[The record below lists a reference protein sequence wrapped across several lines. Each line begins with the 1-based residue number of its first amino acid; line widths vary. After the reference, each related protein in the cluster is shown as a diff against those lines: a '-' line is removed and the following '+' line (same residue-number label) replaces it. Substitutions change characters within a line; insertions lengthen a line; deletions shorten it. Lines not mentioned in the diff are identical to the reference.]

1 MKNDLVSLMKPSVV
15 AIKQQA
21 IFKFNARAKQIPGA
35 VNMTVGEPN
44 FATPDHIKQA
54 AIKAIEDNK
63 THYTVPEGDHELL
76 EAVADYLH
84 GKYGLNYDPNT
95 QIVATTGVTEGVF
108 SAFNAI
114 LQSGDEVLI
123 PSPSFTIYGPD
134 ADFNGASPVYLDT
147 SETDFK
153 VTPEALEEVLRTNP
167 RIKIFLLNYPSNPT
181 GVSYT
186 EDELQALAN
195 ILKKYDI
202 FVISDE
208 IYSEL
213 TYNFKH
219 ISFGNIL
226 PEQTLV
232 MNGLSKSHAMTGWR
246 FGVVCGPEAVIS
258 QINKIHELA
267 TTSITSITQ
276 YAALEAYKNGYDDP
290 AVMRSEYQARRDKL
304 HEGLSELGFDC
315 PDPDGAFYL
324 FAKIPAEYEQDDV
337 KFANDLLDEEHL
349 AILPG
354 SFFGIG
360 GEGHLRFSYAA
371 SMESIDKCLEKL
383 NNFCQN
389 HQKNVAVLEGKND

>member
-1 MKNDLVSLMKPSVV
+1 MNNNLVSLMKPSVI
-15 AIKQQA
+15 AIKQQE
-21 IFKFNARAKQIPGA
+21 IFKFNARAKSIPG
-35 VNMTVGEPN
+35 VINMTVGEPN
-44 FATPDHIKQA
+44 FPTPEHIKEA
-54 AIKAIEDNK
+54 AIKAINDNK
-63 THYTVPEGDHELL
+63 THYTVPEGNHELL
-76 EAVADYLH
+76 SAVSKYLH
-84 GKYGLNYDPNT
+84 DKYDLNYDPKT

-123 PSPSFTIYGPD
+123 PSPAFTIYGPD
-134 ADFNGASPVYLDT
+134 ADFNGASPVYIDT
-147 SETDFK
+147 SKTNFK
-153 VTPEALEEVLRTNP
+153 VTSDVLKNVLETNP
-167 RIKIFLLNYPSNPT
+167 RIKIFLLNFPSNPT

-186 EDELQALAN
+186 EEELKALAD
-195 ILKKYDI
+195 ILRNRDI

-226 PEQTLV
+226 PEQTIV

-246 FGVVCGPEAVIS
+246 LGIVCGPAEIIS

-276 YAALEAYKNGYDDP
+276 FAAIEAYKNGYDDP
-290 AVMRSEYQARRDKL
+290 ISMREQYQARRDKL
-304 HEGLSELGFDC
+304 LSGLNKLGFKC
-315 PDPDGAFYL
+315 PTPNGAFYL
-324 FAKIPAEYEQDDV
+324 FAKIPEDLEQDDV
-337 KFANDLLDEEHL
+337 KFANDLLEKEHL

-360 GEGHLRFSYAA
+360 GENHLRFSYAA
-371 SMESIDKCLEKL
+371 SMEDISQCLLKL
-383 NNFCQN
+383 ADFTKG
-389 HQKNVAVLEGKND
+389 QKK

>member
-1 MKNDLVSLMKPSVV
+1 MKSDLVSLMKPSVV
-15 AIKQQA
+15 AIKQQD
-21 IFKFNARAKQIPGA
+21 IFKFNARAKSIPGA

-44 FATPDHIKQA
+44 FNTPDHIKQA
-54 AIKAIEDNK
+54 AISAIENNK

-76 EAVADYLH
+76 KAVAKYLH
-84 GKYGLNYDPNT
+84 DKYDLNYDPET

-114 LQSGDEVLI
+114 LQNGDEVLI

-134 ADFNGASPVYLDT
+134 ANFNGASPVYLDT
-147 SETDFK
+147 SKTGFK
-153 VTPEALEEVLRTNP
+153 IVPEVLSEVLRTNP
-167 RIKIFLLNYPSNPT
+167 RIKILLLNYPSNPT

-186 EDELQALAN
+186 GDELEALAA
-195 ILKKYDI
+195 ILKEHNI

-213 TYNFKH
+213 TYNFEH
-219 ISFGNIL
+219 VSFGNIL
-226 PEQTLV
+226 PEQTILL
-232 MNGLSKSHAMTGWR
+232 NGLSKSHAMTGWR
-246 FGVVCGPEAVIS
+246 FGVVCGPAEVIS

-276 YAALEAYKNGYDDP
+276 YAALEAYTNGYDDP
-290 AVMRSEYQARRDKL
+290 IAMKEQYQARRDVLYK
-304 HEGLSELGFDC
+304 GLSKLGFEC

-324 FAKIPAEYEQDDV
+324 FLKIPDEYEQDDV
-337 KFANDLLDEEHL
+337 KFANELLKEEHL

-360 GEGHLRFSYAA
+360 GEGHLRISYAA
-371 SMESIDKCLEKL
+371 SMDSIEKCLSKL
-383 NNFCQN
+383 GNFLKN
-389 HQKNVAVLEGKND
+389 HQKVTSQI

>member
-15 AIKQQA
+15 AIKQQE
-21 IFKFNARAKQIPGA
+21 IFKFNARAKSIPGV

-44 FATPDHIKQA
+44 FHTPDHIKQA

-76 EAVADYLH
+76 SAVANYLH
-84 GKYGLNYDPNT
+84 DKYDLNYDPET

-114 LQSGDEVLI
+114 LQDGDEVLI

-134 ADFNGASPVYLDT
+134 ADFNGASPVYIDT
-147 SETDFK
+147 SKTNFK
-153 VTPEALEEVLRTNP
+153 VTPEALSQVLITNP
-167 RIKIFLLNYPSNPT
+167 RIKIFLLNFPSNPT

-186 EDELQALAN
+186 KDELEALAN
-195 ILKKYDI
+195 ILKNHNI
-202 FVISDE
+202 FVVSDE

-226 PEQTLV
+226 PNQTILL
-232 MNGLSKSHAMTGWR
+232 NGLSKSHAMTGWR
-246 FGVVCGPEAVIS
+246 FGVVCGPAEVID
-258 QINKIHELA
+258 QINKIHELT

-276 YAALEAYKNGYDDP
+276 YAALEAYRNGYDDP
-290 AVMRSEYQARRDKL
+290 IAMREQYQSRRDAL
-304 HEGLSELGFDC
+304 FEGLKEMGFEC
-315 PDPDGAFYL
+315 PTPDGAFYL
-324 FAKIPAEYEQDDV
+324 FAKIPDTYTQDDV
-337 KFANDLLDEEHL
+337 RFANELLEEEHL

-371 SMESIDKCLEKL
+371 SMESIAKCLSKL
-383 NNFCQN
+383 RNFLEN
-389 HQKNVAVLEGKND
+389 HKN

>member
-1 MKNDLVSLMKPSVV
+1 MKSDLISLMKPSVV
-15 AIKQQA
+15 ALKQQE
-21 IFKFNARAKQIPGA
+21 IFKFNARAKSIPGV

-44 FATPDHIKQA
+44 FHTPEHIKQA
-54 AIKAIEDNK
+54 AIAAIESDK

-76 EAVADYLH
+76 HAVADYLH
-84 GKYGLNYDPNT
+84 NKYGLDYDPES
-95 QIVATTGVTEGVF
+95 QIISTTGVTEGVF

-114 LQSGDEVLI
+114 LQTGDEVLI

-134 ADFNGASPVYLDT
+134 ANFNGASPVYVDT
-147 SETDFK
+147 SKTGFK
-153 VTPEALEEVLRTNP
+153 LTPETLSEVLRTNP
-167 RIKIFLLNYPSNPT
+167 RIKILLLNFPSNPT

-186 EDELQALAN
+186 EPELVALAN
-195 ILKKYDI
+195 ILKQYNI

-219 ISFGNIL
+219 VSFANVL
-226 PEQTLV
+226 PEQTLLL
-232 MNGLSKSHAMTGWR
+232 NGLSKSHAMTGWR
-246 FGVVCGPEAVIS
+246 YGVVCGPAEVIA

-276 YAALEAYKNGYDDP
+276 YAALEAYKNGYEDP
-290 AVMRSEYQARRDKL
+290 YAMRDEYKMRRDTL
-304 HEGLSELGFDC
+304 YEGLKELGFEC
-315 PDPDGAFYL
+315 PEPNGAFYL
-324 FAKIPAEYEQDDV
+324 FAKIPDNLEQDDV

-360 GEGHLRFSYAA
+360 GENHLRFSYAA
-371 SMESIDKCLEKL
+371 SMENIADCLSKL
-383 NNFCQN
+383 GEFVKA
-389 HQKNVAVLEGKND
+389 HKKVAV

>member
-1 MKNDLVSLMKPSVV
+1 MKSDLISLMKPSVV
-15 AIKQQA
+15 AIKQQE
-21 IFKFNARAKQIPGA
+21 IFKFNARAKKIPGA

-44 FATPDHIKQA
+44 FHTPEHIKQA
-54 AIKAIEDNK
+54 AIRAIEDDH

-76 EAVADYLH
+76 GAVANYLH
-84 GKYGLNYDPNT
+84 DKYGLNYDPET

-114 LQSGDEVLI
+114 LQAGDEVLI
-123 PSPSFTIYGPD
+123 PSPAFTIYGPD
-134 ADFNGASPVYLDT
+134 ADFNGAAPVYLDT
-147 SETDFK
+147 SKTGFK
-153 VTPEALEEVLRTNP
+153 VTPDVLAEVLRTNP

-186 EDELQALAN
+186 EDELQALAD
-195 ILKKYDI
+195 ILRQYDV

-219 ISFGNIL
+219 VSFGNIL
-226 PEQTLV
+226 PEQTILL
-232 MNGLSKSHAMTGWR
+232 NGLSKSHAMTGWR
-246 FGVVCGPEAVIS
+246 FGVVCGPAEVVS

-276 YAALEAYKNGYDDP
+276 YAALEAYKNGYNDP
-290 AVMRSEYQARRDKL
+290 AVMKEQYQVRRDAL
-304 HEGLSELGFDC
+304 YAGLKDLGFEC
-315 PDPDGAFYL
+315 PTPDGAFYL
-324 FAKIPAEYEQDDV
+324 FAKIPEDYEQDDV
-337 KFANDLLDEEHL
+337 KFANELLDEEHL

-371 SMESIDKCLEKL
+371 SMESINTCIEKL
-383 NNFCQN
+383 HSFLGSRKKLANI
-389 HQKNVAVLEGKND
+389 EG

>member
-1 MKNDLVSLMKPSVV
+1 MKSDLISLMKPSVV
-15 AIKQQA
+15 AIKQQE
-21 IFKFNARAKQIPGA
+21 IFKFNARAKSIPGA
-35 VNMTVGEPN
+35 INMTVGEPN
-44 FATPDHIKQA
+44 FHTPEHIKQA
-54 AIKAIEDNK
+54 AIKAIKNDQ
-63 THYTVPEGDHELL
+63 THYTVPEGDHKLL
-76 EAVADYLH
+76 GAVANYLH
-84 GKYGLNYDPNT
+84 DKYNLNYDPET
-95 QIVATTGVTEGVF
+95 QIIATTGVTEGVF
-108 SAFNAI
+108 SVFNAI
-114 LQSGDEVLI
+114 LRDGDEVLI

-147 SETDFK
+147 SKTNFK
-153 VTPEALEEVLRTNP
+153 VTPSMLEEVIKTNP

-226 PEQTLV
+226 PDQTILL
-232 MNGLSKSHAMTGWR
+232 NGLSKSHAMTGWR
-246 FGVVCGPEAVIS
+246 FGVVCGPAEVIA
-258 QINKIHELA
+258 QVNKIHELA

-276 YAALEAYKNGYDDP
+276 YAALEAYTNGYDDP
-290 AVMRSEYQARRDKL
+290 LAMKEQYQSRRDAL
-304 HEGLSELGFDC
+304 FEGLKELNMEC
-315 PDPDGAFYL
+315 PTPDGAFYL
-324 FAKIPAEYEQDDV
+324 FAKIPAGFEQDDV
-337 KFANDLLDEEHL
+337 KFANELLEEEHL

-360 GEGHLRFSYAA
+360 GEGHLRISYAA
-371 SMESIDKCLEKL
+371 SMENIAKCLSKL
-383 NNFCQN
+383 GQFLKS
-389 HQKNVAVLEGKND
+389 HKN

>member
-1 MKNDLVSLMKPSVV
+1 MKSDLISLMKPSVV
-15 AIKQQA
+15 AIKQQE
-21 IFKFNARAKQIPGA
+21 IFKFNARAKSIPGA

-44 FATPDHIKQA
+44 FHTPDHIKKA
-54 AIKAIEDNK
+54 AIEAIEDNK
-63 THYTVPEGDHELL
+63 THYTVPEGDHDLL
-76 EAVADYLH
+76 SAVANYLH
-84 GKYGLNYDPNT
+84 DKYNLNYDPET

-114 LQSGDEVLI
+114 LQDGDEVLI

-147 SETDFK
+147 SKTDFK
-153 VTPEALEEVLRTNP
+153 VTPEVLSEVLKTNP

-195 ILKKYDI
+195 ILKEHDI

-219 ISFGNIL
+219 VSFGNIL
-226 PEQTLV
+226 PDQTILL
-232 MNGLSKSHAMTGWR
+232 NGLSKSHAMTGWR
-246 FGVVCGPEAVIS
+246 FGVVCGPAAVIS
-258 QINKIHELA
+258 QINKIHELT

-276 YAALEAYKNGYDDP
+276 YAALEAYANGYDDP
-290 AVMRSEYQARRDKL
+290 IEMREQYQSRRDAL
-304 HEGLSELGFDC
+304 YEGLKELGFEC
-315 PDPDGAFYL
+315 PAPNGAFYL
-324 FAKIPAEYEQDDV
+324 FAKIPEGYEQDDV
-337 KFANDLLDEEHL
+337 KFANELLEEEHL

-360 GEGHLRFSYAA
+360 GENHLRISYAA
-371 SMESIDKCLEKL
+371 SMDSIATCLSKL
-383 NNFCQN
+383 GHFLKV
-389 HQKNVAVLEGKND
+389 HKKLAV

>member
-1 MKNDLVSLMKPSVV
+1 MKSDLISLMKPSVV
-15 AIKQQA
+15 AIKQQE
-21 IFKFNARAKQIPGA
+21 IFKFNARAKKIPGV

-44 FATPDHIKQA
+44 FHTPEHIKQA
-54 AIKAIEDNK
+54 AIRAIEDDH

-76 EAVADYLH
+76 GAVANYLH
-84 GKYGLNYDPNT
+84 DKYGLNYDPET

-114 LQSGDEVLI
+114 LQAGDEVLI

-134 ADFNGASPVYLDT
+134 ADFNGAAPVYLDT
-147 SETDFK
+147 SKTGFK
-153 VTPEALEEVLRTNP
+153 VTPEALAEVFRTNP

-186 EDELQALAN
+186 EDELQALADV
-195 ILKKYDI
+195 LKQHDV

-213 TYNFKH
+213 TYSFKH
-219 ISFGNIL
+219 VSFGNIL
-226 PEQTLV
+226 PEQTILL
-232 MNGLSKSHAMTGWR
+232 NGLSKSHAMTGWR
-246 FGVVCGPEAVIS
+246 FGVVCGPAEVIS

-276 YAALEAYKNGYDDP
+276 YAALEAYTNGYNDP
-290 AVMRSEYQARRDKL
+290 AVMKEQYQVRRDAL
-304 HEGLSELGFDC
+304 YEGLKELGFEC
-315 PDPDGAFYL
+315 PTPDGAFYL
-324 FAKIPAEYEQDDV
+324 FAKIPEDYEQDDV
-337 KFANDLLDEEHL
+337 KFANELLDEEHL

-371 SMESIDKCLEKL
+371 SMESINACIEKIHSFL
-383 NNFCQN
+383 GSRKKLANI
-389 HQKNVAVLEGKND
+389 EG